1 MRAEIEMTR
10 IISTR
15 RLSSLI
21 AVTALCGTLFG
32 VSTASA
38 ATKSINC
45 YKGTATKI
53 VKATS
58 PKCPTGWTTK
68 KPVVKKPTPPASTTS
83 KTLSINAT
91 YTGKI
96 AMLWTDS
103 SVTATTVTGTG
114 TGTTLGLTQLTGS
127 GSSSPASQCD
137 SINGV
142 GTISDGTNT
151 LKASFDPAAQGCAKE
166 SAAPTTVTISGN
178 AIISGG
184 TGKYAGATG
193 TLKFTGSF
201 KVGSTAAG
209 TNESSALSLTISG
222 SFTTK

>member
-1 MRAEIEMTR
+1 MKR
-10 IISTR
+10 IY
-15 RLSSLI
+15 SLV
-21 AVTALCGTLFG
+21 AVTVVCGALLG
-32 VSTASA
+32 VNPANA
-38 ATKSINC
+38 ATKSITC
-45 YKGTATKI
+45 YKGTASKI
-53 VKATS
+53 VKAAT

-68 KPVVKKPTPPASTTS
+68 KPVVKKTTPPVSSTS
-83 KTLSINAT
+83 KALTINAT

-96 AMLWTDS
+96 ATLWTDS

-114 TGTTLGLTQLTGS
+114 TGTTLGLTQLTGT
-127 GSSSPASQCD
+127 GSSSPSSQCD
-137 SINGV
+137 SINGT

-151 LKASFDPAAQGCAKE
+151 LKASFDPASQGCAKE
-166 SAAPTTVTISGN
+166 SAAPTIVNITGN

-209 TNESSALSLTISG
+209 TNESNALTLTISG
-222 SFTTK
+222 SFNTK